1 MLIKSLL
8 SASLKKG
15 LQDALEM
22 ELYQSNLWKHIANN
36 LQRLGFFGGQ
46 KYFLKESAEEL
57 LHYQMNVDFQNDM
70 GDCANMPQID
80 AVKDVIQSIED
91 ALQVGYEM
99 ELEVYNMYKKLYE
112 KAEEEDCSV
121 AQFLLQ
127 FIQIQREAVGAY
139 GDLISR
145 YNKCGKNEAAILEFD
160 EYLGE
165 QLGEQ

>member
-57 LHYQMNVDFQNDM
+57 THYQINVDFQNDM
-70 GDCANMPQID
+70 GACADMPKID
-80 AVKDVIQSIED
+80 SIKDSVTCIED
-91 ALQVGYEM
+91 ALLIGYEM
-99 ELEVYNMYKKLYE
+99 ELEVYNLYKKIYE
-112 KAEEEDCSV
+112 QAEEEDCVV
-121 AQFLLQ
+121 AQFYLQ
-127 FIQIQREAVGAY
+127 FLQIQREAVGFY

-160 EYLGE
+160 EYLSE
-165 QLGEQ
+165 K